1 MSSRI
6 SYFKI
11 YAIFIALAFILAIIY
26 VVTSVV
32 PIIPLK
38 YSKVINAAVV
48 AVVLYLALRIFLP
61 IFDRAFKIEDP
72 EVKATTKFVISLV
85 WYGIIGLAVAASFGV
100 DVSSIILGS
109 AFASVI
115 IGLAAQTVLSNVLA
129 GLALLVSKPVK
140 IGERVTIAT
149 WQFGSVFPTYPPKF
163 FSQDIL
169 INGFTGSI
177 IEIKLMYTFISD
189 DEGAT
194 LAIPNNIILSSSMF
208 RTYKERIITT
218 VRFPVKNIDVG
229 TAKERA
235 KSAVEKCPMVIE
247 SKIFIDE
254 VYQDSY
260 ILKISALCKG
270 NRQDV
275 CRSEILE
282 YMLREF
288 SDKNQLK
295 S

>member
-1 MSSRI
+1 MGMSNKV

-11 YAIFIALAFILAIIY
+11 YAVFIILAFILAVIY

-38 YSKVINAAVV
+38 YTKILNAVVV
-48 AVVLYLALRIFLP
+48 AVVLYLGLRIFIP
-61 IFDRAFKIEDP
+61 IFDRAFKIDDP
-72 EVKATTKFVISLV
+72 EVKSTTRFIISLI
-85 WYGIIGLAVAASFGV
+85 WYGIIGLAVAASFGI
-100 DVSSIILGS
+100 DVSSVILGS

-140 IGERVTIAT
+140 IGDRVTIAT
-149 WQFGSVFPTYPPKF
+149 WQFGSIFPTYPPKF

-177 IEIKLMYTFISD
+177 MEIKLMYTFISD
-189 DEGAT
+189 DENAII
-194 LAIPNNIILSSSMF
+194 AIPNNIILSSSMF
-208 RTYKERIITT
+208 RTYRDKIVTT
-218 VRFPVKNIDVG
+218 VRFPVKNMDVD
-229 TAKERA
+229 TAKTKA
-235 KSAVEKCPMVIE
+235 KRAVESCQMVLE
-247 SKIFIDE
+247 SRILVDE

-260 ILKISALCKG
+260 TLKITALCKG
-270 NRQDV
+270 NRQEV

-282 YMLREF
+282 AMLREF
-288 SDKNQLK
+288 SSQA
-295 S
+295 